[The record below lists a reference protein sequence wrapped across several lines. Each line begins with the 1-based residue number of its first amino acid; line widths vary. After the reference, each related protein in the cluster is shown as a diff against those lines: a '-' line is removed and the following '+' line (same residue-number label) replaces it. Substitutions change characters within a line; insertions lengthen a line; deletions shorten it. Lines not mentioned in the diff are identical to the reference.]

1 MLGMTGSALILLAA
15 MLEMFGVI
23 DQVSASGILLAL
35 PIFANEMILAVW
47 LIARGFNAAAV
58 K

>member
-1 MLGMTGSALILLAA
+1 MTGSALIFLAA
-15 MLEMFGVI
+15 LLEMFGVI
-23 DQVSASGILLAL
+23 DQVSAWGVILAL

-47 LIARGFNAAAV
+47 LITRGFDVSAV